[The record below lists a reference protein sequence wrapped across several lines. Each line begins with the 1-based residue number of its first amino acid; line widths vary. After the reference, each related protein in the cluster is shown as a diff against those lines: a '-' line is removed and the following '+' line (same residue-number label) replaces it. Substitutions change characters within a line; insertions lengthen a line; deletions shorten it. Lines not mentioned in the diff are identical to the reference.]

1 LFFETFDPSPNAFL
15 SIRLFP
21 GPDNVLHRDI
31 GTDSVKF
38 DILHKFLVFHI
49 IRLKEG
55 VLVAIKFKRRDVMSL
70 AEFPVEGRRG
80 FHPFPPQMELD
91 KTVVDKEV
99 ASEKFDELPGREMIP
114 DRCKTHTRWDAAHSS
129 QSTEE
134 RGFWDTEASASLQ
147 DITGTVMFGSIKR
160 RIGIIANIVPH
171 GPVEFDHPF
180 HGIFAFPDGAPGIG
194 LNVRVVAVNNSSG
207 I

>member
-1 LFFETFDPSPNAFL
+1 
-15 SIRLFP
+15 
-21 GPDNVLHRDI
+21 
-31 GTDSVKF
+31 
-38 DILHKFLVFHI
+38 
-49 IRLKEG
+49 
-55 VLVAIKFKRRDVMSL
+55 
-70 AEFPVEGRRG
+70 
-80 FHPFPPQMELD
+80 MELD